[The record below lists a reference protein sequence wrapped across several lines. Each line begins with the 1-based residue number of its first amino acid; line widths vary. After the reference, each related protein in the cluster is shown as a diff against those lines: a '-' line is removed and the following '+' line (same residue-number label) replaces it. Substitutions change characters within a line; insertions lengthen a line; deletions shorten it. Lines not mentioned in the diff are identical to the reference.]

1 MKNENVNEKTIKI
14 NDKRFSNL
22 LIGHGLKLEH
32 CIQIGVNV
40 HLHSSRI

>member
-1 MKNENVNEKTIKI
+1 MKLKEKRKRQGE